1 MGDHIHGLVDVIHGL
16 VVQGYETLY
25 SLSNFTVSLIL
36 GEINFSRF
44 QNVKNAFLTINEA
57 LNLDFLRISHL
68 KMLKTATKFKIQ
80 GC

>member
-16 VVQGYETLY
+16 VVQGY
-25 SLSNFTVSLIL
+25 SLSNFTVTLIL

-68 KMLKTATKFKIQ
+68 KMLKTAQKFKIQ